1 MPASANGSRREIGM
15 SCFTR
20 QFRTHRTAAAFVLF
34 VCAAFATDS
43 VMAQRTIALSAL
55 APDAGFRIDGLADGD
70 LLGINSDA
78 IGDFNGDGLDDFLV
92 SAEEAQGGRGSTYV
106 VFGRSNGFP
115 DGVSLDQLDGSNGFR
130 LDGAPYEGFNHRARG
145 AGDMNGD
152 GRGDLILGLSSSNG
166 FDGRACVVYGQPT
179 MDAIATIDALPSG
192 QVTCM
197 DGAQLYENV
206 GKSVAALG
214 DFNGDGLDDVAIGTV
229 HGDFAGADS
238 GSVYVIF
245 GHAPNLGQHIA
256 LEALDGVQGFRIDGA
271 ADDDRFGISVG
282 TGDVNGDGLSDLIAG
297 AERSGGQGA
306 AYVLFGNARRQDTS
320 MSVAMLDGARG
331 FAIRTDSPHEFLG
344 RAVGSA
350 DVNYDGYDDVL
361 IGSLQNRAFVVNGA
375 ATAFP
380 AEVNL
385 STLTGANGF
394 RIDGEMIGDRAGE
407 SVAGIGDVN
416 GDGIDDIALGAQYA
430 DAHGMDSGKVHVLFG
445 HAGPRAASL
454 QLGALSEDDGVTYVG
469 TAAEDYCGLNIGRG
483 GDLNHDGIADLLL
496 SCHGASALGGY
507 RGAAYVIHGERPVA
521 LFKNGLE

>member
-1 MPASANGSRREIGM
+1 M

-20 QFRTHRTAAAFVLF
+20 QFRTHRTAATFVLF

-43 VMAQRTIALSAL
+43 VMAQRTIALSTL
-55 APDAGFRIDGLADGD
+55 APDVGFRIDGLADGD

-92 SAEEAQGGRGSTYV
+92 SAEEAQSGRGSTYV

-115 DGVSLDQLDGSNGFR
+115 DGVSLEQLDGLNGFR

-145 AGDMNGD
+145 AGDVNGD
-152 GRGDLILGLSSSNG
+152 GRDDLILGLSSSNG
-166 FDGRACVVYGQPT
+166 FDGRACIVYGRAT
-179 MDAIATIDALPSG
+179 MDAITTIDTLPSG

-197 DGAQLYENV
+197 DGAQLYENI

-245 GHAPNLGQHIA
+245 GRAPNLGRHIA

-271 ADDDRFGISVG
+271 AADDRFGISVG
-282 TGDVNGDGLSDLIAG
+282 SGDINGDGRADLIAG
-297 AERSGGQGA
+297 AERAGVPGAMQGT
-306 AYVLFGNARRQDTS
+306 AYVLFGNDRRQDTP
-320 MSVAMLDGARG
+320 MSAAMLEGSRG
-331 FAIRTDSPHEFLG
+331 FTIHTDTSFAFLG

-350 DVNYDGYDDVL
+350 DVNHDGYDDVL
-361 IGSLQNRAFVVNGA
+361 VGTLQNRAYVVHGA
-375 ATAFP
+375 STFP
-380 AEVNL
+380 AHVDV
-385 STLTGANGF
+385 GALNGSNGF
-394 RIDGEMIGDRAGE
+394 RIDGAQAGDRAGE
-407 SVAGIGDVN
+407 SIAGVGDVN
-416 GDGIDDIALGAQYA
+416 GDGIDDIGLGAQYA
-430 DAHGMDSGKVHVLFG
+430 DAPGTDAGQVHVVFG
-445 HAGPRAASL
+445 HTDPRAATLSL
-454 QLGALSEDDGVTYVG
+454 ATWADREGFTLAG
-469 TAAEDYCGLNIGRG
+469 TGAEDYCGLNIGRG

-496 SCHGASALGGY
+496 SCHGASTLGAY
-507 RGAAYVIHGERPVA
+507 RGAAYVMHGERPVA